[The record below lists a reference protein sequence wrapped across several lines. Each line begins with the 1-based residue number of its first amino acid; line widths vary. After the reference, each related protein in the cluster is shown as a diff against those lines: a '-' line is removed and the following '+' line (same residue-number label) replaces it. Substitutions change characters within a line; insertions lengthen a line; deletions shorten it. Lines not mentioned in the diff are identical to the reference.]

1 MCLTSTNHKIGD
13 HVNDVD
19 TARKQ
24 WVGLLKAL
32 VVVAASVFAFSSTA
46 QAEES
51 EFSIV
56 ASVQNQT
63 IDGGVATKNPVAGVS
78 IAVTTAM
85 GAPVGEGI
93 TDASGIVT
101 ITVPAK
107 DAYLVSIDLATLPDG
122 ITLIDETKTQASIEK
137 DSFTTNTKRV
147 TFFAGSSTATGAPLF
162 DRVAQRLVDG
172 IRLGL
177 IIAICSVGLSLIFGT
192 TGLTNFAHGEMV
204 TFGGLIAFWFN
215 VLLGVPLLI
224 AAPLVIALGGVFGL
238 AMNAVIFAKLRK
250 RGIGLISQL
259 VVSVGLSIMLR
270 NMYLYQFGG
279 RTRPLDD
286 FSLQVAKSFGPVSI
300 TMRDLTTAIIS
311 LIALVAVALYL
322 QKSRT
327 GKAIRAVSDN
337 PNLASSTGIDTQK
350 IIRIVWFAGGALA
363 AMGGVFRGLDEQVGF
378 EMGSGLIFLMFA
390 GITLGGLG
398 SAYGALVGGFLVG
411 ILVELASLV
420 VPAELKNAPALF
432 ILIIV
437 LVVRPQGILGRKQR
451 VG

>member
-1 MCLTSTNHKIGD
+1 MTGTNNSKSRIFAVGRAFA
-13 HVNDVD
+13 VLLAALFMFSVPDV
-19 TARKQ
+19 AS
-24 WVGLLKAL
+24 
-32 VVVAASVFAFSSTA
+32 AADADN
-46 QAEES
+46 
-51 EFSIV
+51 SIII
-56 ASVQNQT
+56 SVQNQANT
-63 IDGGVATKNPVAGVS
+63 NGVSEKKPVAGVKVS
-78 IAVTTAM
+78 VANLAGMAI
-85 GAPVGEGI
+85 GEGV
-93 TDASGIVT
+93 TDSSGSAT
-101 ITVPAK
+101 ISVPAK
-107 DAYLVSIDLATLPDG
+107 DNYVVTLDVASLPSGVTLVEG
-122 ITLIDETKTQASIEK
+122 TKTVVNIVK
-137 DSFTTNTKRV
+137 DAFTTNQKRV
-147 TFFAGSSTATGAPLF
+147 TFFAGSSGESGASLF
-162 DRVAQRLVDG
+162 DRIAQRLVDG
-172 IRLGL
+172 VRLGL

-215 VLLGVPLLI
+215 VLLGIPLLI
-224 AAPLVIALGGVFGL
+224 AAPVVIALGGVLGL
-238 AMNAVIFAKLRK
+238 AMNGFIFAKLRK

-270 NMYLYQFGG
+270 NMFLYQFGG

-300 TMRDLTTAIIS
+300 TLRDLSTAIIS
-311 LIALVAVALYL
+311 LIVLVSVAVYL

-337 PNLASSTGIDTQK
+337 PSLASSTGIDTQK
-350 IIRIVWFAGGALA
+350 IIRVVWFAGGALA

-378 EMGSGLIFLMFA
+378 EMGAGLIFLMFA

-411 ILVELASLV
+411 LLVELASLV
-420 VPAELKNAPALF
+420 VPAELKNAPALL

>member
-1 MCLTSTNHKIGD
+1 MTEKKNSKSRIFA
-13 HVNDVD
+13 V
-19 TARKQ
+19 AR
-24 WVGLLKAL
+24 AFA
-32 VVVAASVFAFSSTA
+32 VVVGSLIMFAVPGVANAAD
-46 QAEES
+46 S
-51 EFSIV
+51 EYSIIV
-56 ASVQNQT
+56 SVQDQANNN
-63 IDGGVATKNPVAGVS
+63 GVSEKKPVAGVKVS
-78 IAVTTAM
+78 VSNPSGLA
-85 GAPVGEGI
+85 VGEGV
-93 TDASGIVT
+93 TDSAGLAT
-101 ITVPAK
+101 ISVPAK
-107 DAYLVSIDLATLPDG
+107 DDYVVTLDVASLPSGVTLAEG
-122 ITLIDETKTQASIEK
+122 TKTVVNIIK
-137 DSFTTNTKRV
+137 DSFTTNSKRV
-147 TFFAGSSTATGAPLF
+147 TFFAGSAGESGASLF
-162 DRVAQRLVDG
+162 DRIAQRLVDG

-215 VLLGVPLLI
+215 VLLGIPLLI
-224 AAPLVIALGGVFGL
+224 AAPLVIALGGVLGL
-238 AMNAVIFAKLRK
+238 AMNGIIFAKLRK

-311 LIALVAVALYL
+311 LVVLLGVAAFL
-322 QKSRT
+322 QRSRT

-337 PNLASSTGIDTQK
+337 PSLASSTGIDTQK
-350 IIRIVWFAGGALA
+350 IIRVVWFAGGALA

-398 SAYGALVGGFLVG
+398 SAYGALIGGFFVG
-411 ILVELASLV
+411 LLVELASLV
-420 VPAELKNAPALF
+420 VPAELKNAPALL

>member
-1 MCLTSTNHKIGD
+1 VTEKNNSKSRIFA
-13 HVNDVD
+13 V
-19 TARKQ
+19 AR
-24 WVGLLKAL
+24 AFA
-32 VVVAASVFAFSSTA
+32 VVVGALIMFSA
-46 QAEES
+46 PG
-51 EFSIV
+51 V
-56 ASVQNQT
+56 ASAADSENSIIVSVQDQSNVN
-63 IDGGVATKNPVAGVS
+63 GVSEKKPVAGVKVS
-78 IAVTTAM
+78 VSSPAGLAI
-85 GAPVGEGI
+85 GEGV
-93 TDASGIVT
+93 TDSAGLAT
-101 ITVPAK
+101 FPVPAK
-107 DAYLVSIDLATLPDG
+107 DDYVVTLDVASLPSGVTLVEG
-122 ITLIDETKTQASIEK
+122 TKTVVNIVK
-137 DSFTTNTKRV
+137 DTFTTNSKRV
-147 TFFAGSSTATGAPLF
+147 TFFAGSVGESGASLF

-215 VLLGVPLLI
+215 VLLGIPLLI
-224 AAPLVIALGGVFGL
+224 AAPLVIAIGGVLGL
-238 AMNAVIFAKLRK
+238 AMNGIIFAKLRK

-311 LIALVAVALYL
+311 LVVLLSVAAFL
-322 QKSRT
+322 QRSRT

-337 PNLASSTGIDTQK
+337 PSLASSTGIDTQK
-350 IIRIVWFAGGALA
+350 IIRVVWFAGGALA

-398 SAYGALVGGFLVG
+398 SAYGALIGGFFVG
-411 ILVELASLV
+411 LLVELASLV
-420 VPAELKNAPALF
+420 VPAELKNAPALL

>member
-1 MCLTSTNHKIGD
+1 VTEIDNSKTRCFA
-13 HVNDVD
+13 V
-19 TARKQ
+19 AR
-24 WVGLLKAL
+24 AFA
-32 VVVAASVFAFSSTA
+32 VVLGVLFVLSAPGVASAAD
-46 QAEES
+46 S
-51 EFSIV
+51 ENSIIV
-56 ASVQNQT
+56 SVQNQENINGVSEKKPVT
-63 IDGGVATKNPVAGVS
+63 GVKVSVANLSGVA
-78 IAVTTAM
+78 I
-85 GAPVGEGI
+85 GEGV
-93 TDASGIVT
+93 TDSGGIAT
-101 ITVPAK
+101 IAVPAK
-107 DAYLVSIDLATLPDG
+107 DDYV
-122 ITLIDETKTQASIEK
+122 ITLDVASLPSGVTLVEGTKTVVNIAK
-137 DSFTTNTKRV
+137 DAFTTNTKRV
-147 TFFAGSSTATGAPLF
+147 TFFAGSVGESGASLF
-162 DRVAQRLVDG
+162 DRIAQRLVDG

-215 VLLGVPLLI
+215 VLLGIPLLI
-224 AAPLVIALGGVFGL
+224 AAPLVIALGGVLGL
-238 AMNAVIFAKLRK
+238 AMNGIIFAKLRK

-311 LIALVAVALYL
+311 LVVLLGVAAFL
-322 QKSRT
+322 QRSRT

-337 PNLASSTGIDTQK
+337 PSLASSTGIDTQK
-350 IIRIVWFAGGALA
+350 IIRVVWFAGGALA

-398 SAYGALVGGFLVG
+398 SAYGALIGGFFVG
-411 ILVELASLV
+411 LLVELASLV
-420 VPAELKNAPALF
+420 VPAELKNAPALL

>member
-1 MCLTSTNHKIGD
+1 MTEIHNSKTHCFA
-13 HVNDVD
+13 V
-19 TARKQ
+19 AR
-24 WVGLLKAL
+24 AFA
-32 VVVAASVFAFSSTA
+32 VVLGVLFVLSAPGVASAAD
-46 QAEES
+46 S
-51 EFSIV
+51 ENSIIV
-56 ASVQNQT
+56 SVQNQENSNGVSEKKPVT
-63 IDGGVATKNPVAGVS
+63 GVKVSVANLSGVA
-78 IAVTTAM
+78 I
-85 GAPVGEGI
+85 GEGV
-93 TDASGIVT
+93 TDSGGIAT
-101 ITVPAK
+101 IAVPAK
-107 DAYLVSIDLATLPDG
+107 DDYVVTLDVASLPSGVTLVEG
-122 ITLIDETKTQASIEK
+122 TKTEVNIAK
-137 DSFTTNTKRV
+137 DAFTTNTKRV
-147 TFFAGSSTATGAPLF
+147 TFFAGSVGESGASLF
-162 DRVAQRLVDG
+162 DRIAQRLVDG

-215 VLLGVPLLI
+215 VLLGIPLLI
-224 AAPLVIALGGVFGL
+224 AAPLVIALGGVLGL
-238 AMNAVIFAKLRK
+238 AMNGIIFAKLRK

-311 LIALVAVALYL
+311 LVVLLGVAAFL
-322 QKSRT
+322 QRSRT

-337 PNLASSTGIDTQK
+337 PSLASSTGIDTQK
-350 IIRIVWFAGGALA
+350 IIRVVWFAGGALA

-398 SAYGALVGGFLVG
+398 SAYGALIGGFFVG
-411 ILVELASLV
+411 LLVEMASLV
-420 VPAELKNAPALF
+420 VPAELKNAPALL

>member
-1 MCLTSTNHKIGD
+1 MTGTNNSKSRIFAVGRAFA
-13 HVNDVD
+13 VLLAALFMFSVPDV
-19 TARKQ
+19 AS
-24 WVGLLKAL
+24 
-32 VVVAASVFAFSSTA
+32 AADADN
-46 QAEES
+46 
-51 EFSIV
+51 SIII
-56 ASVQNQT
+56 SVQNQANNN
-63 IDGGVATKNPVAGVS
+63 GVSEKKPVAGVKVS
-78 IAVTTAM
+78 VANLAGMAI
-85 GAPVGEGI
+85 GEGV
-93 TDASGIVT
+93 TDSSGSTT
-101 ITVPAK
+101 ISVPAK
-107 DAYLVSIDLATLPDG
+107 DNYVVTLDVASLPSGVTLVEG
-122 ITLIDETKTQASIEK
+122 TKTVVNIVK
-137 DSFTTNTKRV
+137 DAFTTNQKRV
-147 TFFAGSSTATGAPLF
+147 TFFAGSSGESGASLF
-162 DRVAQRLVDG
+162 DRIAQRLVDG
-172 IRLGL
+172 VRLGL

-215 VLLGVPLLI
+215 VLLGIPLLI
-224 AAPLVIALGGVFGL
+224 AAPVVIALGGILGL
-238 AMNAVIFAKLRK
+238 AMNGFIFAKLRK

-270 NMYLYQFGG
+270 NMFLYQFGG

-300 TMRDLTTAIIS
+300 TMRDLSTAIIS
-311 LIALVAVALYL
+311 LIVLVSVAVYL

-337 PNLASSTGIDTQK
+337 PSLASSTGIDTQK
-350 IIRIVWFAGGALA
+350 IIRVVWFAGGALA

-378 EMGSGLIFLMFA
+378 EMGAGLIFLMFA

-411 ILVELASLV
+411 LLVELASLV
-420 VPAELKNAPALF
+420 VPAELKNAPALL

>member
-32 VVVAASVFAFSSTA
+32 VVVAASVFAFSGTA

-122 ITLIDETKTQASIEK
+122 ITLIDENKTQASIEK

>member
-1 MCLTSTNHKIGD
+1 MHSQFGD
-13 HVNDVD
+13 VVTEANNSKSRVFGV
-19 TARKQ
+19 ARAFA
-24 WVGLLKAL
+24 VLC
-32 VVVAASVFAFSSTA
+32 SVLFMFSSPGTA
-46 QAEES
+46 HAADSQN
-51 EFSIV
+51 SIIV
-56 ASVQNQT
+56 SVQNQSNSN
-63 IDGGVATKNPVAGVS
+63 GVSEKKPVVGVKVSVATSAGL
-78 IAVTTAM
+78 AV
-85 GAPVGEGI
+85 GDGV
-93 TDASGIVT
+93 TDATGIAT

-107 DAYLVSIDLATLPDG
+107 DDYVVTLDVASLPSGVTLVEG
-122 ITLIDETKTQASIEK
+122 TKTVVNISK
-137 DSFTTNTKRV
+137 DAFTTNAKRV
-147 TFFAGSSTATGAPLF
+147 TFFAGSAHESGASLF

-172 IRLGL
+172 VRLGL

-204 TFGGLIAFWFN
+204 TFGGMMAFWFN
-215 VLLGVPLLI
+215 VMLGVPLLI
-224 AAPLVIALGGVFGL
+224 AAPVVVALGGVFGL
-238 AMNAVIFAKLRK
+238 AMNGFIFAKLRK

-279 RTRPLDD
+279 RTRPLSD
-286 FSLQVAKSFGPVSI
+286 FSLQVAKHFGPISI
-300 TMRDLTTAIIS
+300 TVRDLTTTIIS
-311 LIALVAVALYL
+311 LFVLLGVAGYL
-322 QKSRT
+322 QRSRT

-337 PNLASSTGIDTQK
+337 PSLASSTGIDTQK

-363 AMGGVFRGLDEQVGF
+363 AMGGLFRGLDEQVGF

-411 ILVELASLV
+411 LLVELASLV
-420 VPAELKNAPALF
+420 VPAELKNAPALL

-437 LVVRPQGILGRKQR
+437 LVARPQGILGRKQR

>member
-1 MCLTSTNHKIGD
+1 MTEKNNSKSRIFA
-13 HVNDVD
+13 V
-19 TARKQ
+19 AR
-24 WVGLLKAL
+24 AFA
-32 VVVAASVFAFSSTA
+32 VVVGALIMFSA
-46 QAEES
+46 PG
-51 EFSIV
+51 V
-56 ASVQNQT
+56 ASAADSENSIIVSVQDQSNVN
-63 IDGGVATKNPVAGVS
+63 GVSEKKPVAGVKVS
-78 IAVTTAM
+78 VSSPAGLAI
-85 GAPVGEGI
+85 GEGV
-93 TDASGIVT
+93 TDSAGLAT
-101 ITVPAK
+101 FPVPAK
-107 DAYLVSIDLATLPDG
+107 DDYVVTLDVDSLPSGVTLVDGTKTVVSIV
-122 ITLIDETKTQASIEK
+122 K

-147 TFFAGSSTATGAPLF
+147 TFFAGSAGESGASLF

-215 VLLGVPLLI
+215 VLLGIPLLI
-224 AAPLVIALGGVFGL
+224 AAPLVIALGGVLGL
-238 AMNAVIFAKLRK
+238 AMNGIIFAKLRK

-311 LIALVAVALYL
+311 LVVLLSVAAFL
-322 QKSRT
+322 QRSRT

-337 PNLASSTGIDTQK
+337 PSLASSTGIDTQK
-350 IIRIVWFAGGALA
+350 IIRVVWFAGGALA

-398 SAYGALVGGFLVG
+398 SAYGALIGGFLVG
-411 ILVELASLV
+411 LLVELASLV
-420 VPAELKNAPALF
+420 VPAELKNAPALL

>member
-1 MCLTSTNHKIGD
+1 VTEKNNSNSRIFA
-13 HVNDVD
+13 V
-19 TARKQ
+19 AR
-24 WVGLLKAL
+24 AFA
-32 VVVAASVFAFSSTA
+32 VVVGALIMFSAPGVANAAD
-46 QAEES
+46 S
-51 EFSIV
+51 ENSIIV
-56 ASVQNQT
+56 SVQDQAN
-63 IDGGVATKNPVAGVS
+63 NNGVS
-78 IAVTTAM
+78 EKKPVTGVKVSVSNSA
-85 GAPVGEGI
+85 GLAIGEGV
-93 TDASGIVT
+93 TDSAGLAT
-101 ITVPAK
+101 IPVPAK
-107 DAYLVSIDLATLPDG
+107 DDYVVTLDVASLPTGVTLVEG
-122 ITLIDETKTQASIEK
+122 TKTVVNIVK
-137 DSFTTNTKRV
+137 DSFTTNSKRV
-147 TFFAGSSTATGAPLF
+147 TFFAGSVGESGASLF

-215 VLLGVPLLI
+215 VLLGIPLLI
-224 AAPLVIALGGVFGL
+224 AAPLVIALGGVLGL
-238 AMNAVIFAKLRK
+238 AMNGIIFAKLRK

-311 LIALVAVALYL
+311 LVVLLGVAAFL
-322 QKSRT
+322 QRSRT

-337 PNLASSTGIDTQK
+337 PSLASSTGINTQK
-350 IIRIVWFAGGALA
+350 IIRVVWFAGGALA

-398 SAYGALVGGFLVG
+398 SAYGALIGGFFVG
-411 ILVELASLV
+411 LLVELASLV
-420 VPAELKNAPALF
+420 VPAELKNAPALL

>member
-1 MCLTSTNHKIGD
+1 VTDINNSKSRIFA
-13 HVNDVD
+13 V
-19 TARKQ
+19 AR
-24 WVGLLKAL
+24 AFT
-32 VVVAASVFAFSSTA
+32 VVVGALLMFSAPGVASAA
-46 QAEES
+46 ES
-51 EFSIV
+51 ENLIIV
-56 ASVQNQT
+56 SVQDQSNAN
-63 IDGGVATKNPVAGVS
+63 GVSEKRPVAGVKVS
-78 IAVTTAM
+78 VSNPAGLAIGESVTDSA
-85 GAPVGEGI
+85 GLA
-93 TDASGIVT
+93 T
-101 ITVPAK
+101 IPVPAK
-107 DAYLVSIDLATLPDG
+107 DDYVVTLDVASLPSG
-122 ITLIDETKTQASIEK
+122 VTLIDGTKTVVNIVK

-147 TFFAGSSTATGAPLF
+147 TFFAGSAGESGASLF
-162 DRVAQRLVDG
+162 DRIAQRLVDG

-215 VLLGVPLLI
+215 VLLGIPLLI
-224 AAPLVIALGGVFGL
+224 AAPVVIALGGVLGL
-238 AMNAVIFAKLRK
+238 AMNGIIFAKLRK

-311 LIALVAVALYL
+311 LVVLLSVAAFL
-322 QKSRT
+322 QRSRT

-337 PNLASSTGIDTQK
+337 PSLASSTGIDTQK
-350 IIRIVWFAGGALA
+350 IIRVVWFAGGALA

-398 SAYGALVGGFLVG
+398 SAYGALIGGFLVG
-411 ILVELASLV
+411 LLVELASLV
-420 VPAELKNAPALF
+420 VPAELKNAPALL

>member
-1 MCLTSTNHKIGD
+1 VTGTNNSKSRIFAVGRAFA
-13 HVNDVD
+13 VLLAALFMFSVPDV
-19 TARKQ
+19 AS
-24 WVGLLKAL
+24 
-32 VVVAASVFAFSSTA
+32 AADADN
-46 QAEES
+46 
-51 EFSIV
+51 SIII
-56 ASVQNQT
+56 SVQNQANT
-63 IDGGVATKNPVAGVS
+63 NGVSEKKPVAGVKVS
-78 IAVTTAM
+78 VANLAGMAI
-85 GAPVGEGI
+85 GEGV
-93 TDASGIVT
+93 TDSSGSATISVPSKDNYVVTLDVASLPSGVTLVEGTKTVVNIV
-101 ITVPAK
+101 K
-107 DAYLVSIDLATLPDG
+107 DA
-122 ITLIDETKTQASIEK
+122 
-137 DSFTTNTKRV
+137 FTTNQKRV
-147 TFFAGSSTATGAPLF
+147 TFFAGSSGESGASLF
-162 DRVAQRLVDG
+162 DRIAQRLVDG
-172 IRLGL
+172 VRLGL

-215 VLLGVPLLI
+215 VLLGIPLLI
-224 AAPLVIALGGVFGL
+224 AAPVVIALGGVLGL
-238 AMNAVIFAKLRK
+238 AMNGFIFAKLRK

-270 NMYLYQFGG
+270 NMFLYQFGG

-300 TMRDLTTAIIS
+300 TMRDLSTAIIS
-311 LIALVAVALYL
+311 LIVLVSVAVYL

-337 PNLASSTGIDTQK
+337 PSLASSTGIDTQK
-350 IIRIVWFAGGALA
+350 IIRVVWFAGGALA

-378 EMGSGLIFLMFA
+378 EMGAGLIFLMFA

-411 ILVELASLV
+411 LLVELASLV
-420 VPAELKNAPALF
+420 VPAELKNAPALL